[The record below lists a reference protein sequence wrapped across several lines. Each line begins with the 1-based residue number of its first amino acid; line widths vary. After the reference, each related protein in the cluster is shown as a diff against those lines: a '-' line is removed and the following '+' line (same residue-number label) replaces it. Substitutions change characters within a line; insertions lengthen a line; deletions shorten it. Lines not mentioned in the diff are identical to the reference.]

1 MWLVICLYSI
11 PRSTLEN
18 GALCLSRLD
27 DFKLVSAIGPTWRLE
42 LGVICTLSQSPPYS
56 FSSLSFVLKTSV
68 ILCHAWRVCSQ
79 SHWLG
84 NCGSHSGVS
93 ATLVSLLQLLQ
104 CSKKPRGVSALG
116 ATRWLSS
123 LPMLHSSSSLYLSYV
138 RCLLEGKD
146 HFRGNF
152 SGPSRTPS

>member
-1 MWLVICLYSI
+1 M
-11 PRSTLEN
+11 STLEN

-27 DFKLVSAIGPTWRLE
+27 YFIVSAIGPTWRLE
-42 LGVICTLSQSPPYS
+42 LGVICTVFQSPPYS

-84 NCGSHSGVS
+84 NCGSHLGRS
-93 ATLVSLLQLLQ
+93 LQLLFL
-104 CSKKPRGVSALG
+104 CSSYCSAARSTEVCLLLVQLDG
-116 ATRWLSS
+116 LALCLCYIALSI
-123 LPMLHSSSSLYLSYV
+123 YLSYV
-138 RCLLEGKD
+138 GCLPEGKD

-152 SGPSRTPS
+152 CGPSRTPS

>member
-1 MWLVICLYSI
+1 M
-11 PRSTLEN
+11 STLEN

-27 DFKLVSAIGPTWRLE
+27 YFKLVSAIGPTWRLE
-42 LGVICTLSQSPPYS
+42 LGVICTVFQSPPYS

-84 NCGSHSGVS
+84 NCGSHLGRS
-93 ATLVSLLQLLQ
+93 LQLLFL
-104 CSKKPRGVSALG
+104 CSSYFSAARSPEVCLLLVQLDG
-116 ATRWLSS
+116 LALC
-123 LPMLHSSSSLYLSYV
+123 LCYIGLYIYLSYV
-138 RCLLEGKD
+138 GCLPEGKD